1 VPRRPAIAAVSL
13 TSRAASRQRGSGHLK
28 TIIWLLIFLAFLYV
42 SLEVGPVLYAEY
54 EFQDDVQTI
63 ARYAPY
69 NRPSI
74 DDVRKEVLSKAQSHD
89 IPVTLEDIKVEP
101 HGYGVQI
108 DVNYSVTVNLIVY
121 QWVFDFHPTA
131 ASISLT

>member
-1 VPRRPAIAAVSL
+1 MPSRPTIAAVSL
-13 TSRAASRQRGSGHLK
+13 TSRAASRQRGSARLK

-74 DDVRKEVLSKAQSHD
+74 DDVRKEVLSEAQSHD